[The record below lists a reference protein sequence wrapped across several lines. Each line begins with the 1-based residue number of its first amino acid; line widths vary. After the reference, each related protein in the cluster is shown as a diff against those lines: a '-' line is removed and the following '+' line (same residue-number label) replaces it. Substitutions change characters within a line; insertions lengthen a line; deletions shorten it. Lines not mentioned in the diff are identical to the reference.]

1 MLDFPWE
8 ISPLSSPCAPHAIWN
23 CPCTK
28 YLVLS
33 VLLRACLVPG
43 VALMAHLLGQRGAR
57 HLSVELLHALEGL
70 LRAVRRPLK
79 TL

>member
-1 MLDFPWE
+1 
-8 ISPLSSPCAPHAIWN
+8 
-23 CPCTK
+23 
-28 YLVLS
+28 VLS